1 MLSGLD
7 PASQQTLNSIDLMQ
21 QRLNSLQAQ
30 ISSGI
35 RINRASDDPTV
46 LSDVFQTRQDLA
58 HVQQVQKNL
67 SQVQTEA
74 QTADTTLQQ
83 AIQLVQNAT
92 VLGSQGANSLSAASD
107 RAQLSAQVSGILSQL
122 VSDSNAEV
130 DGQYIF
136 SGDQPT
142 SAPYQLD
149 PTNLVT
155 GVQQLVTAPSTRLI
169 QDANGVTFAPALTAQ
184 QIFDVRDSSNNP
196 ATGNVFAAIQGLI
209 NALNA
214 NDPVQVTNSVTALK
228 QASVYLNQQLA
239 FYGDVQNRITTA
251 QSIAQTY
258 QTNDTQTLSKLQDA
272 DVAADAIQLTQVN
285 TQMNASL
292 GAAAKMRTSSLFDYL
307 K

>member
-1 MLSGLD
+1 MLSGID
-7 PASQQTLNSIDLMQ
+7 PTSQQTLDSINLIQ

-35 RINRASDDPTV
+35 RINRASDDPSV
-46 LSDVFQTRQDLA
+46 LADVFQTRSDLA

-67 SQVQTEA
+67 SAVQTEA

-83 AIQLVQNAT
+83 AVQLVQSAS
-92 VLGSQGANSLSAASD
+92 VLASQGANSLTAASD
-107 RAQLSAQVSGILSQL
+107 RTQLSAQVSGILSQL
-122 VSDSNAEV
+122 VSDANAEV
-130 DGQYIF
+130 NGQFIF

-155 GVQQLVTAPSTRLI
+155 GTQQLVTAPSTRLI

-196 ATGNVFAAIQGLI
+196 TTGNVFAAIQGLI

-214 NDPVQVTNSVTALK
+214 DDPTQVSNSITALN
-228 QASVYLNQQLA
+228 QAGTYLNQQLA

-272 DVAADAIQLTQVN
+272 DVASDAIQLTQLN
-285 TQMNASL
+285 TQLNASL
-292 GAAAKMRTSSLFDYL
+292 GAASKMRTSSLFDYL